1 MQFVSQPG
9 WLCPGWGLRV
19 LVSAC
24 WVSFH
29 PHLPPECWIPCET
42 LAFPDNPQMT
52 TSVVGEK
59 CSSDNSQPHGAKG
72 FYESFYEHCQDSLS
86 GGEHVPQSHQPLH
99 SLPWKNFFATVR
111 KNHLKTRGNVRVPP
125 MPQYDLFTTGSCRQ
139 IPQTQL
145 RTEPGTSLNPSHM
158 GRAGAFQQTALFNIT
173 FSSQVFCS
181 KNHLFNRAAVG
192 IEMET

>member
-52 TSVVGEK
+52 TAVVGEK
-59 CSSDNSQPHGAKG
+59 CSSDNSQPHGSKG

-125 MPQYDLFTTGSCRQ
+125 MPQCPVHHREVQTDPSNPAQDRARH
-139 IPQTQL
+139 IPKSQPQGQS
-145 RTEPGTSLNPSHM
+145 RSLSANC
-158 GRAGAFQQTALFNIT
+158 L
-173 FSSQVFCS
+173 V
-181 KNHLFNRAAVG
+181 
-192 IEMET
+192 